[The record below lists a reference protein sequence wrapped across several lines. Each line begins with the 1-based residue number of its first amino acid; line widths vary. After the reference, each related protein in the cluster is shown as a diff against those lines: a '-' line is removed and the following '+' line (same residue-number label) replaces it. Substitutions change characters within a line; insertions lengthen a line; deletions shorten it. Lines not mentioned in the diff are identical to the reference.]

1 MASKVAKY
9 ATHGAVSA
17 GIYQYIMN
25 PSASKI
31 ELAVLGGKQVPLW
44 AVAAAMG
51 VGASVVSDIAADFI
65 LPQVSS
71 DKKLVKL
78 EGAAVTLAA
87 GGASYVAMGYVANPA
102 LIGNEGQLKSL
113 FITGAVSELAAQW
126 VYENVVSV
134 YMY

>member
-9 ATHGAVSA
+9 ATHGVVSA

-31 ELAVLGGKQVPLW
+31 ELAVLGGQQVPLW
-44 AVAAAMG
+44 AVAAGMG
-51 VGASVVSDIAADFI
+51 VGASIVSDVMSDWI

-78 EGAAVTLAA
+78 EGAAVTLAS
-87 GGASYVAMGYVANPA
+87 GGASFVAAGYLANPE
-102 LIGNEGQLKSL
+102 LVGSEGQMKEL
-113 FITGAVSELAAQW
+113 FITGAISELAAQW